1 MFWVFMCLAR
11 FGNVFEM
18 ESVWLSFS
26 VCECLSR
33 SKRFRLKFF
42 IFFYIYLV
50 SCFMYVMRF
59 GNGKYVIIIFL
70 REIVSNVFPH
80 EGR

>member
-1 MFWVFMCLAR
+1 MFVPFK
-11 FGNVFEM
+11 EI
-18 ESVWLSFS
+18 SFD
-26 VCECLSR
+26 
-33 SKRFRLKFF
+33 LKFF

-70 REIVSNVFPH
+70 REIVSNAFLH